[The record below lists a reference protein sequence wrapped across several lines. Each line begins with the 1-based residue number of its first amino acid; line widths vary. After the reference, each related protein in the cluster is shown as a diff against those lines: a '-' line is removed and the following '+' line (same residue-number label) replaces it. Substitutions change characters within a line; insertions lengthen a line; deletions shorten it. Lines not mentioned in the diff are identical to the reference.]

1 MKAQVTESNKSK
13 PVVIWENRIQ
23 PQADQVIV
31 MPARSGNG
39 VAVERE
45 AAVQTWSVGPA
56 SNPAVVTQVS
66 SGFNKKSVA
75 MPQATSMRMAA

>member
-13 PVVIWENRIQ
+13 PVIVWENRIQ
-23 PQADQVIV
+23 SQSDQIIA

-75 MPQATSMRMAA
+75 VPQATSMRMAA

>member
-1 MKAQVTESNKSK
+1 MKAQVTESNRSK
-13 PVVIWENRIQ
+13 PVVVWENRIQ
-23 PQADQVIV
+23 PQVDQVIV

-75 MPQATSMRMAA
+75 VPQATSMRMAA

>member
-1 MKAQVTESNKSK
+1 MKAHAVESNKSK
-13 PVVIWENRIQ
+13 PVIVWENRIQ
-23 PQADQVIV
+23 PQSDQIIP
-31 MPARSGNG
+31 MPTRNGNG

-75 MPQATSMRMAA
+75 VPQATSMRMAA

>member
-1 MKAQVTESNKSK
+1 MKAQAVESNKSK
-13 PVVIWENRIQ
+13 PVIVWENRIQ
-23 PQADQVIV
+23 PQSDQVIA

-45 AAVQTWSVGPA
+45 PSVQTWSVGPA

-66 SGFNKKSVA
+66 SGFNRKSVTV
-75 MPQATSMRMAA
+75 PQATSMRMAA

>member
-1 MKAQVTESNKSK
+1 MKAQAVESNKSK
-13 PVVIWENRIQ
+13 PVIVWENRIQ
-23 PQADQVIV
+23 PHSDQIIA
-31 MPARSGNG
+31 MPARNGNG

-75 MPQATSMRMAA
+75 VPQATSMRMAA

>member
-1 MKAQVTESNKSK
+1 MKAQAMESTKSK
-13 PVVIWENRIQ
+13 PVIVWESRVQ
-23 PQADQVIV
+23 PQTDQVIA
-31 MPARSGNG
+31 MPVRNGNG

-45 AAVQTWSVGPA
+45 AAVQTWSVGPE

-75 MPQATSMRMAA
+75 VPQAISMRMAA

>member
-1 MKAQVTESNKSK
+1 MKAHAVESNKSK
-13 PVVIWENRIQ
+13 PVIVWENRIQ
-23 PQADQVIV
+23 PQSDQVIA
-31 MPARSGNG
+31 MPTRNGNG

-45 AAVQTWSVGPA
+45 AAVQTWLVGPA

-75 MPQATSMRMAA
+75 VPQATSMRMAA

>member
-1 MKAQVTESNKSK
+1 MKAHAVESNKSK
-13 PVVIWENRIQ
+13 PVIVWENRIQ
-23 PQADQVIV
+23 TQSDQVIA
-31 MPARSGNG
+31 MPSRNGNG

-75 MPQATSMRMAA
+75 VPQATSMRMAA

>member
-13 PVVIWENRIQ
+13 PVVVWENRIQ

-31 MPARSGNG
+31 MPSRSGNG

-75 MPQATSMRMAA
+75 VPQATSMRMAA

>member
-1 MKAQVTESNKSK
+1 MKAHAVESNKSK
-13 PVVIWENRIQ
+13 PVIVWENRIQ
-23 PQADQVIV
+23 PQSDQVIA
-31 MPARSGNG
+31 MPTRNGNG
-39 VAVERE
+39 VVVERE

-75 MPQATSMRMAA
+75 VPQATSMRMAA